1 MQRHLCLSLVVA
13 ALAAP
18 ALAGGNIVK
27 CVDRAGHITLTD
39 QPCEAGATMV
49 RLASMPAASGAA
61 RAEAYPLAAEPAVLP
76 PPRLVQGRY
85 VMQRAKP
92 KPLKRDVLTLKEAR
106 AQFLLMDAG
115 VGTRALA
122 TLE

>member
-1 MQRHLCLSLVVA
+1 MKRHLCLSLFIA

-18 ALAGGNIVK
+18 SHAGGNIVK
-27 CVDRAGHITLTD
+27 CVDGTGHVTLTD

-49 RLASMPAASGAA
+49 RLASMPAEPGAPSA
-61 RAEAYPLAAEPAVLP
+61 RPYPLAAEAAVLP
-76 PPRLVQGRY
+76 PARVVQGRY

-92 KPLKRDVLTLKEAR
+92 KPLKPDVLTLKAAR

-115 VGTRALA
+115 AGTQALA

>member
-1 MQRHLCLSLVVA
+1 MKRHLCLSLFAA

-27 CVDRAGHITLTD
+27 CVDGAGHITLTD

-49 RLASMPAASGAA
+49 RLASMPAAQGPS
-61 RAEAYPLAAEPAVLP
+61 RAKPYPLAAEAAVLP
-76 PPRLVQGRY
+76 PPRLVRERY
-85 VMQRAKP
+85 VMERAKA
-92 KPLKRDVLTLKEAR
+92 KPLKRDVLTLKAAR
-106 AQFLLMDAG
+106 AQFLLMDAEP
-115 VGTRALA
+115 GTQALA